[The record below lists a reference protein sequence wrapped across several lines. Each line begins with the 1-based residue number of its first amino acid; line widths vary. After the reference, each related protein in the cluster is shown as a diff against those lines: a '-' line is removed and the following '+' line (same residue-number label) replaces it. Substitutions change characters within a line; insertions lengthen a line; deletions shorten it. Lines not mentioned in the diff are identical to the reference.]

1 MIGKAAERN
10 DLAALNAEEKQ
21 IEELISQQ
29 DARVIFALRKGEEIS
44 LEAEKEALR
53 LRRFLSDI
61 RRRKRALLK
70 ATADPWASASHP
82 RSKQDSGKADFDG
95 GTGSHASIVG
105 GLSKRIENACQAHE
119 LRE

>member
-1 MIGKAAERN
+1 MSHHSSPAGNNPISEVLVLIENAAGRN

-29 DARVIFALRKGEEIS
+29 DTRIIFALRKGEEIS

-53 LRRFLSDI
+53 LRGLLSYI

-70 ATADPWASASHP
+70 AAADPWASAPHL
-82 RSKQDSGKADFDG
+82 RSKQDSEK
-95 GTGSHASIVG
+95 
-105 GLSKRIENACQAHE
+105 KR
-119 LRE
+119 RSVR